1 MQDFNLVIA
10 GVGGQGS
17 ILSSH
22 IIGEAA
28 IRDGYHVRVAETYGA
43 AMRGGAVMGQ
53 IRIGAGVRE
62 PLIRRGSANAL
73 AALEPLEGLRR
84 GVDYL
89 GPKSVA
95 IINTRPLFPVDV
107 NLGRVNYPTMDQILE
122 HLRSLSRHVVT
133 IDGSSLA
140 EKAGSGRSLNVVMVG
155 ALKGSR
161 ILPLTEKSIREAIRE
176 RVPAGTED
184 INLKAFELGME
195 APSGKLEVKH

>member
-1 MQDFNLVIA
+1 LQDFNLVIA